1 MCAWL
6 GALLRV
12 TAFMHWMT
20 DALLGVLVGSLCG
33 YCLPLLLFKEEE
45 GGGAKGGGLTTDDQD
60 YMRL

>member
-1 MCAWL
+1 
-6 GALLRV
+6 
-12 TAFMHWMT
+12 MT

-45 GGGAKGGGLTTDDQD
+45 GGGAKGGELTTDDQD